1 LGTNSRVWSKA
12 VAVVLI
18 LALLAMSA
26 PVAAQVYYDPLLD
39 VPRPTGLQLALTK
52 LGRGFSNIMLG
63 WAEVPVAFD
72 RGVKRGRPL
81 GYLLGVAPVLGA
93 ARALMR
99 TSAGVFE
106 VVTFPFSDQTVNYRP
121 VLEQEFIF

>member
-1 LGTNSRVWSKA
+1 MGTDSQGWAKP
-12 VAVVLI
+12 VAVVVI
-18 LALLAMSA
+18 LALLAASA

-39 VPRPTGLQLALTK
+39 VPRPTGLELALTK

-63 WAEVPVAFD
+63 WAEIPVAFD

-93 ARALMR
+93 ARAFMR
-99 TSAGVFE
+99 TSTGVFE
-106 VVTFPFSDQTVNYRP
+106 VVTFPLSDRTVNYRP
-121 VLEQEFIF
+121 VLEPEFIF

>member
-1 LGTNSRVWSKA
+1 MGTNSQAWAKPA
-12 VAVVLI
+12 AVVVI
-18 LALLAMSA
+18 LALLAASA

-39 VPRPTGLQLALTK
+39 VPRPTGLELALTK

-63 WAEVPVAFD
+63 WAEIPVAFD

-93 ARALMR
+93 ARAFMR
-99 TSAGVFE
+99 TSTGVFE
-106 VVTFPFSDQTVNYRP
+106 VVTFPFTDRTVNYRP
-121 VLEQEFIF
+121 VLEPEFIF